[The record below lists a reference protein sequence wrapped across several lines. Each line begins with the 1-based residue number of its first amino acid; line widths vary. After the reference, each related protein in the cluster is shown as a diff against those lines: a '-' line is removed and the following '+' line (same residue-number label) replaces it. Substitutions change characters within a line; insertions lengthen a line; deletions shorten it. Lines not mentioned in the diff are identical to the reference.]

1 MGMTGKTSG
10 IETELVSSRPET
22 DNDSLSNSL
31 WFSFGI
37 ERLGLLALRKPVVS
51 ALIMVLISI
60 LAAFGVSR
68 ISVDDSLSELFRSDT
83 EEFRRYELVAERFPS
98 SEFDV
103 LLVAEGPDLLS
114 REALESLRSTILE
127 IGLGE
132 AVRGVVSLFSARRK
146 PDENGYT
153 APVIPSKIP
162 DGDEFDKLT
171 EELRKNEIV
180 REKLLSDDGTLALI
194 VVALDREI
202 VESIGLRAS
211 VSELRQLVDEGLDG
225 TGLTWKL
232 TGAPVMQLEIR
243 NAVQRDR
250 ILYNGLG
257 FCLGAL
263 IAFAFFRSVPL
274 TLIAAAGPATAV
286 LWALGAVG
294 ILDFQLNLFV
304 NVITPLIMVNGFSD
318 SMHLVYSIRRDVMA
332 GVDRFRAARNAVIN
346 VAPACFLT
354 ALTAALAVASFMF
367 AESALIRTFGAAS
380 TVAVLLAYIA
390 VVSVVPT
397 LAVLLL
403 RNDFAE
409 ASQDTGRQS
418 VDGLAVLASF
428 SMRLFAFVS
437 RHALKVLLLGI
448 VFAAMATAAYVNLK
462 PHYRLAD
469 QVPDREQ
476 ALLAVSRL
484 DEKLTGANPV
494 HVMIEWPVGE
504 ALYSRPVLNAIA
516 DAHQTVETIA
526 GIGNVW
532 SITSLQRW
540 LESAGGGSL
549 AELEEYVDYLPKHL
563 RQRFVSP
570 ETSSALVT
578 GRLPDADAA
587 EILPVVEGLDQ
598 ALNTVREQHPAI
610 TISVTGLPAIA
621 ARNSGQMIWE
631 LNIGLVADMAVVIVL
646 LGIAFRSAFAS
657 IVSLLPSMIPI
668 LATGSLLY
676 LSGQGLHFA
685 SMIALTVAFGLSLDS
700 TIHFLNRYFLETRR
714 TSTGAEDVE
723 NVLARTA
730 VMIGPVL
737 ILTTVVL
744 SLGLGITVLSDLPS
758 LRVFG
763 QLSGVTLFA
772 ALVAQLIVLPACIA
786 VAAKFLRGPGGHS
799 SSARE

>member
-1 MGMTGKTSG
+1 MSTVNKTS
-10 IETELVSSRPET
+10 
-22 DNDSLSNSL
+22 NSGGESGPPRTGSDEVESGNAL

-37 ERLGLLALRKPVVS
+37 ERLGLLALKKPVVS
-51 ALIMVLISI
+51 ALVMALISVA
-60 LAAFGVSR
+60 AAFGVAR

-114 REALESLRSTILE
+114 RETLDRLRSTIIE

-146 PDENGYT
+146 PDENGYA
-153 APVIPSKIP
+153 APLFPAELP
-162 DGDEFDKLT
+162 EGQAFNELT
-171 EELRKNEIV
+171 EELRSNEII
-180 REKLLSDDGTLALI
+180 RGKLLSADGTLAL
-194 VVALDREI
+194 VVIALDRNI
-202 VESIGLRAS
+202 VASLGLRTS
-211 VSELRQLVDEGLDG
+211 VSELRQLIAEGLEG
-225 TGLTWKL
+225 TDLTWKL

-250 ILYNGLG
+250 TLYNGLG
-257 FCLGAL
+257 FALGAL
-263 IAFAFFRSVPL
+263 IAFAFFRSLSL
-274 TLIAAAGPATAV
+274 TLIAAAGPAMAV
-286 LWALGAVG
+286 LWSLGAIG
-294 ILDFQLNLFV
+294 ILDFRLNLFV
-304 NVITPLIMVNGFSD
+304 NVMTPLIMVNGFSD
-318 SMHLVYSIRRDVMA
+318 SMHLVYNIRREIIA
-332 GVDRFRAARNAVIN
+332 GVDKKDAARNAILN

-354 ALTAALAVASFMF
+354 ALTAALAVASFIF
-367 AESALIRTFGAAS
+367 AESALIRTFGVAS
-380 TVAVLLAYIA
+380 TIAVLLAYVA
-390 VVSVVPT
+390 VVCVVPV

-403 RNDFAE
+403 RSNFAE
-409 ASQDTGRQS
+409 TGSVSVRQS
-418 VDGLAVLASF
+418 VDGLAVLARF
-428 SMRLFAFVS
+428 STWLFAAVS
-437 RHALKVLLLGI
+437 RHALTVLLLG
-448 VFAAMATAAYVNLK
+448 MAFVALSGAAYVNLK

-494 HVMIEWPVGE
+494 HVMIEWPSGE
-504 ALYSRPVLNAIA
+504 ALYSRPVLDAIA
-516 DAHQTVETIA
+516 DVHRTVETVA

-532 SITSLQRW
+532 SVTSLQRW
-540 LESAGGGSL
+540 LETAGGGL
-549 AELEEYVDYLPKHL
+549 AELEEYVGYLPTHL
-563 RQRFVSP
+563 RQRFLSE
-570 ETSSALVT
+570 ETGSALVT

-587 EILPVVEGLDQ
+587 QILPVVERLDK
-598 ALNTVREQHPAI
+598 ALAEVRDRHPGFA
-610 TISVTGLPAIA
+610 ISVTGLPAIA
-621 ARNSGQMIWE
+621 ARNSGKMIWE
-631 LNIGLVADMAVVIVL
+631 LNVGLVSDMVVVIIL
-646 LGIAFRSAFAS
+646 LGIAFRSVFAS

-668 LATGSLLY
+668 LATGLLLY

-700 TIHFLNRYFLETRR
+700 TIHFLNRYYLEARR
-714 TSTGAEDVE
+714 APAGESGPEHI
-723 NVLARTA
+723 LSRTA

-772 ALVAQLIVLPACIA
+772 ALVAQLIVLPAG
-786 VAAKFLRGPGGHS
+786 VAAGVRILKGPGGYG
-799 SSARE
+799 R